1 MLIRRVS
8 VTNLNASHDVGPT
21 GSNQAQIFAKDG
33 KLYAQLQGQNAVEL
47 ADLAGENAGSP
58 VGTVISFG
66 GASLPAGWL
75 ECNGD
80 EVAAQYS
87 DLNTVLNGLYGT
99 GSNGRSLLPDLRG
112 RMPIGAG
119 TGSSLT
125 DRSLGNTGGVEGV
138 ELTTAQLP
146 SHSHAVTDSG
156 HSHSLS
162 DSGHSHTLNDSGH
175 THDVTDSSGH
185 THSIDGHTHSI
196 SNSSHQH
203 SVNEYSAYDTTIS
216 YESGSS
222 SQTVLTSLNE
232 NSYGST
238 GFYDVGDTNST
249 SLTTQSQDVEDI
261 TIDSGTTGISLDSN
275 TTGIT
280 ISSGSSNISV
290 GNTGSGGEHDNMSP
304 WLCLKFLI
312 KT

>member
-1 MLIRRVS
+1 

-58 VGTVISFG
+58 VGTVISYG

-80 EVAAQYS
+80 EVDASYS

-112 RMPIGAG
+112 RMPLGAG
-119 TGSSLT
+119 TGSNLT
-125 DRSLGNTGGVEGV
+125 ARSQGNTGGVEGV

-146 SHSHAVTDSG
+146 AHGHTATDSG

-185 THSIDGHTHSI
+185 THSINGHTHSI
-196 SNSSHQH
+196 SNSNHQH
-203 SVNEYSAYDTTIS
+203 STNEYSVDDTTI
-216 YESGSS
+216 YFEGGSS
-222 SQTVLTSLNE
+222 SQTVLTALNE
-232 NSYGST
+232 NSWGNT
-238 GFYDVGDTNST
+238 GYYDIGDTNST
-249 SLTTQSQDVEDI
+249 SLTTESQDVEDI
-261 TIDSGTTGISLDSN
+261 IIDSGTTGISLDSN

-280 ISSGSSNISV
+280 ISNGFSNITIN
-290 GNTGSGGEHDNMSP
+290 NTGDGDSHDNMSP
-304 WLCLKFLI
+304 WLALKFLI

>member
-1 MLIRRVS
+1 MLVRRVS

-33 KLYAQLQGQNAVEL
+33 KLYAQLQGYGEVEL
-47 ADLAGENAGSP
+47 ADLVGQNAGSP

-112 RMPIGAG
+112 RMPLGAG
-119 TGSSLT
+119 AGSNLT
-125 DRSLGNTGGVEGV
+125 ARSQGNTGGVEGV
-138 ELTTAQLP
+138 TLTTSELP
-146 SHSHAVTDSG
+146 AHNHTATDSG
-156 HSHSLS
+156 HSHGVNDSGHSHAAS
-162 DSGHSHTLNDSGH
+162 DSGHSH
-175 THDVTDSSGH
+175 
-185 THSIDGHTHSI
+185 SIDQHRHEVDSHDHQYDSYSFNTGYRYEGDS
-196 SNSSHQH
+196 SNSSFSYVRSYYSSSDYTGNSSPYTDYQSLTANSSSASITVSSATSGL
-203 SVNEYSAYDTTIS
+203 SVN
-216 YESGSS
+216 
-222 SQTVLTSLNE
+222 
-232 NSYGST
+232 
-238 GFYDVGDTNST
+238 
-249 SLTTQSQDVEDI
+249 
-261 TIDSGTTGISLDSN
+261 
-275 TTGIT
+275 
-280 ISSGSSNISV
+280 SGSSNISV

-304 WLCLKFLI
+304 WLALKFLI